1 LIFGLFSCQKDELTT
16 NPENQ
21 TEINSDLEPKGMM
34 VLGEQLENPYSVK
47 NMTKAY
53 ESLKSSGTLKSATS
67 DTFEV
72 VVNTLYIRFLPKDSA
87 DLKTLGADT
96 TIELFDY
103 PMDYE
108 IVEEGFYYHDPEIPE
123 GQPTWQYT
131 SVPVNYQFPEVQ
143 YEIIEECYIPDDDE
157 DMEETEL
164 KSSYE
169 NDFYGQLELEAFRIT
184 GNLNTENTLKSTNG
198 IMAKKKKP
206 EGTIRVDN
214 NAIKSGSSTKIGLE
228 GVMKVKVR
236 VHNFVKWDSK
246 YTGEDGKYKMG
257 KYYRTNIHYAVVF
270 QNEKGFT
277 VWGNWAS
284 FACANYNMGWH
295 SNSGYSRDIYTNSD
309 AWLWAS
315 VNNAAYIYR
324 EKLCTKFGVSKPPT
338 YTTIWARNK
347 TNSKWAGSAPM
358 LRHVA
363 FTDAEMNSMDIPG
376 TFSSDDNSWYFGGF
390 LPDVFIYKSTDS
402 KKLYSTVF
410 HELSHASHFSK
421 VGQAYWKKYI
431 AHIVNNNGYGNGI
444 ETDAGY
450 TGVGEMWGNYFGNG
464 ICARDYFGSWYSFS
478 YGDGW
483 YKPGILMRLD
493 DNDGFTPSELYSC
506 LTSDVNTHAKLKSK
520 LKEKYTKDG
529 QVDAR
534 FGFYGF

>member
-1 LIFGLFSCQKDELTT
+1 MIIGMFSCQKDELTT
-16 NPENQ
+16 NLENQ

-34 VLGEQLENPYSVK
+34 VLGKQLENPYSVE
-47 NMTKAY
+47 NMKKAY
-53 ESLKSSGTLKSATS
+53 ESLKSSGTLKSVTT
-67 DTFEV
+67 DTFKV
-72 VVNTLYIRFLPKDSA
+72 VTNTLYIRFLPKDSS
-87 DLKTLGADT
+87 DLKTLWADT

-123 GQPTWQYT
+123 CQPTWQYT

-143 YEIIEECYIPDDDE
+143 YEIIEECYIPEDDE
-157 DMEETEL
+157 EDETEL
-164 KSSYE
+164 KSSYLG
-169 NDFYGQLELEAFRIT
+169 DFYGQLEFEAFRIT
-184 GNLNTENTLKSTNG
+184 GNLNEESTLKSSNG

-206 EGTIRVDN
+206 AGTIRVDN
-214 NAIKSGSSTKIGLE
+214 NAIKSRSSTKIGLE

-246 YTGEDGKYKMG
+246 YTGEDGKYKMD

-270 QNEKGFT
+270 QNETGFT

-324 EKLCTKFGVSKPPT
+324 EKLCPKFGVSKPPT

-347 TNSKWAGSAPM
+347 SNSKWAGSAPM

-363 FTDAEMNSMDIPG
+363 FTDAELNSMDIPA
-376 TFSSDDNSWYFGGF
+376 TFSSDDNSWYLGGF
-390 LPDVFIYKSTDS
+390 LPDVFIYKNTDS
-402 KKLYSTVF
+402 KTLYSIVF

-431 AHIVNNNGYGNGI
+431 THIVNNRGYGKGTEI
-444 ETDAGY
+444 YAGY

-464 ICARDYFGSWYSFS
+464 ICIRDYFGSFS
-478 YGDGW
+478 GYFDYEEDW

-493 DNDGFTPSELYSC
+493 DNDGFTPSEIYSC
-506 LTSDVNTHAKLKSK
+506 LTLDVNSHMKLKSK
-520 LKEKYTKDG
+520 LKEKFTKDA
-529 QVDAR
+529 QVDSR
-534 FGFYGF
+534 FGKYSF